1 MFPSANIVTNLIY
14 TVLVQFLA
22 QSKVLTD
29 EAHQRMLTIGEPPTV
44 VEQPHDEQHDQQEE
58 GRGHC
63 ADDDKCHVRHFAKF
77 LAKLVGKIER
87 PSPLLEMFVTIL
99 EKLLFLRYFA
109 VLRSAISVTRQKL
122 SSLRLCSRCSP
133 KLRGCH
139 GIVGGKETGKSGA
152 IGKSALFDDESYRI
166 VGLLQ

>member
-63 ADDDKCHVRHFAKF
+63 ADDDKCHVRHFLQCLNSGTKV
-77 LAKLVGKIER
+77 VGKTER
-87 PSPLLEMFVTIL
+87 PSPLLEIFSTNL
-99 EKLLFLRYFA
+99 EKLLSVRDFA
-109 VLRSAISVTRQKL
+109 VLRTAISVTTRQKL
-122 SSLRLCSRCSP
+122 SFLPL
-133 KLRGCH
+133 L
-139 GIVGGKETGKSGA
+139 
-152 IGKSALFDDESYRI
+152 SYCI
-166 VGLLQ
+166 SS